1 MKKLLLAI
9 ILCLTTWNS
18 NAQTFSWTGNEPIM
32 DNQTDTIPI
41 IVSGL
46 PTVIDTT
53 FGLAHVCM
61 DITHTYKNDLVMKL
75 MSPSGL
81 IITLISGVGGSA
93 NNFLGTCV
101 GMDGTAFSNGQAPY
115 TGIYLPTGNTSLFNN
130 GQNPNGTWKF
140 IVSDQATTDTG
151 SIHTASIVFVQNPPN
166 PGQTTVG
173 SGPQGTYTCAT
184 CVCPGGASAC
194 DLLPDMTASAKE
206 ITVNHT
212 EAPGFLYIAN
222 ATPNIGYG
230 PIDIFGV
237 DSCYCGTTLVPCG
250 TVCPNGDDIKHLVKQ
265 RIYQKVPGTD
275 TLTYYDREAGKMTY
289 HAAHGHLHVDH
300 WSNYTLR
307 TATSNPDA
315 RTWPIVGTG
324 VKQSFCLINLGHCST
339 NPGQCVDN
347 NGNPMT
353 TFPNNNFGF
362 HTGCGL
368 TQGIYPGNYD
378 VYSISLNDPI
388 PLNNICNGTYYV
400 VSITDPENNFLES
413 DENNNWVAVPI
424 TLTQQNSAPTITAA
438 GPTLICAGGS
448 VTLNSSVAS
457 NYLWSTGETTQSITV
472 SAPGSYT
479 VSTNCG
485 SSVSTSTPVVV
496 STIPITASATATEP
510 SCNGNTVQLN
520 ATGTSGG
527 TQNVSTTFSTNVPVV
542 IPDNNST
549 GVTSPIVVSGISPAT
564 LTTTSVVSVR
574 INLTHTYDGDLAISL
589 VAPSG
594 NTILLSNR
602 RGSGGDNFI
611 NTVFSMPATTLIST
625 GTAPFTGTYR
635 PDGNF
640 NALTGNANGTW
651 LLKVQDLANVDT
663 GRIQNWTLNI
673 NNAIPETISY
683 SWTSTPSG
691 FTSSVQNPT
700 DVPVA
705 NTTYTVV
712 ATSSATGCSA
722 TNSVSVAVPDTLSI
736 NSFAPVSGVAGTL
749 VTIIG
754 TGFTNASAVTF
765 AGNNAASFTVIS
777 ATEIQAV
784 VPNVSP
790 VIGAICVT
798 NDKGCIVCSAS
809 TFAITTGIT
818 LNVKLYIE
826 GFYISA
832 GQMKAVADPI
842 ANPSICDTIV
852 VKLHQSVSPYSEVQS
867 FKSTINTI
875 GEGSFV
881 FPSELLNGSFYISVH
896 HRNALETWSSSP
908 VTFTGAVTTYIFSDA
923 ITKALGSNMRNLGDG
938 RFALFSG
945 DVDQSGTIEVIDMN
959 SIQNAAQI
967 NASGYIPEDLNGDG
981 IVESS
986 DYSLFENNMN
996 VFRVHP

>member
-1 MKKLLLAI
+1 M
-9 ILCLTTWNS
+9 
-18 NAQTFSWTGNEPIM
+18 
-32 DNQTDTIPI
+32 
-41 IVSGL
+41 
-46 PTVIDTT
+46 
-53 FGLAHVCM
+53 
-61 DITHTYKNDLVMKL
+61 
-75 MSPSGL
+75 
-81 IITLISGVGGSA
+81 
-93 NNFLGTCV
+93 
-101 GMDGTAFSNGQAPY
+101 
-115 TGIYLPTGNTSLFNN
+115 
-130 GQNPNGTWKF
+130 
-140 IVSDQATTDTG
+140 
-151 SIHTASIVFVQNPPN
+151 
-166 PGQTTVG
+166 
-173 SGPQGTYTCAT
+173 
-184 CVCPGGASAC
+184 
-194 DLLPDMTASAKE
+194 
-206 ITVNHT
+206 
-212 EAPGFLYIAN
+212 
-222 ATPNIGYG
+222 
-230 PIDIFGV
+230 
-237 DSCYCGTTLVPCG
+237 
-250 TVCPNGDDIKHLVKQ
+250 
-265 RIYQKVPGTD
+265 
-275 TLTYYDREAGKMTY
+275 
-289 HAAHGHLHVDH
+289 
-300 WSNYTLR
+300 
-307 TATSNPDA
+307 
-315 RTWPIVGTG
+315 
-324 VKQSFCLINLGHCST
+324 
-339 NPGQCVDN
+339 
-347 NGNPMT
+347 
-353 TFPNNNFGF
+353 
-362 HTGCGL
+362 
-368 TQGIYPGNYD
+368 
-378 VYSISLNDPI
+378 
-388 PLNNICNGTYYV
+388 
-400 VSITDPENNFLES
+400 
-413 DENNNWVAVPI
+413 
-424 TLTQQNSAPTITAA
+424 
-438 GPTLICAGGS
+438 
-448 VTLNSSVAS
+448 
-457 NYLWSTGETTQSITV
+457 
-472 SAPGSYT
+472 
-479 VSTNCG
+479 
-485 SSVSTSTPVVV
+485 
-496 STIPITASATATEP
+496 
-510 SCNGNTVQLN
+510 
-520 ATGTSGG
+520 
-527 TQNVSTTFSTNVPVV
+527 
-542 IPDNNST
+542 
-549 GVTSPIVVSGISPAT
+549 
-564 LTTTSVVSVR
+564 
-574 INLTHTYDGDLAISL
+574 
-589 VAPSG
+589 
-594 NTILLSNR
+594 
-602 RGSGGDNFI
+602 
-611 NTVFSMPATTLIST
+611 
-625 GTAPFTGTYR
+625 
-635 PDGNF
+635 
-640 NALTGNANGTW
+640 TGNANGTW